1 MENITA
7 TIEAMAQKAQH
18 AAQVMASISTQVKN
32 QALEVMAQGLQ
43 AHQDYILAENQKDL
57 ERGVEAKLSTAML
70 DRLRLTPARLAE
82 MRAILHEVAALPDP
96 VGETRMWKRPNN
108 LQIGLMRVPIG
119 VIGIIYESRP
129 NVTVDAAALCLKAG
143 NAVILRGGSEAIHSN
158 LALQK
163 VLTEACRQTGL
174 PEEALQVV
182 PITDRAA
189 IFHLLSLDQYIDL
202 IVARGGEGLIRT
214 VTEHSRIPVIK
225 HDRGLCHTYVDSE
238 ADLEMA
244 LKIVYNAKVQRPSV
258 CNAMETLLVHEE
270 IAEKF
275 LPACI
280 AQLEEAG
287 VEVRGCERTCQILPR
302 LTPATAADWDT
313 EYLDLI
319 LSVRVV
325 PDMQEAIAHIA
336 RHGSKLSEA
345 IVTNNYQK
353 AREFLARV
361 DAAAVYV
368 NASTRFTD
376 GHQFGLGTELGI
388 STQKLHVRGPM
399 GLEHL
404 TSTKYIVF
412 GEGQIRE

>member
-1 MENITA
+1 MEQITTLVE
-7 TIEAMAQKAQH
+7 TIAQRAHKAAQIMASLSTQHKNEALEAMAQG
-18 AAQVMASISTQVKN
+18 IE
-32 QALEVMAQGLQ
+32 QAE
-43 AHQDYILAENQKDL
+43 AHLLAENQKDL
-57 ERGVEAKLSTAML
+57 ERAEQAQLSAAMC
-70 DRLRLTPARLAE
+70 DRLRLTPARLKA
-82 MRAILHEVAALPDP
+82 MSAILREVAALPDP

-108 LQIGLMRVPIG
+108 LQIGLMRVPLG

-143 NAVILRGGSEAIHSN
+143 NAVILRGGSESLHSN
-158 LALQK
+158 LALQD
-163 VLTEACRQTGL
+163 VLVKACKQVGL
-174 PEEALQVV
+174 PEEALQVI
-182 PITDRAA
+182 PITDRDAV
-189 IFHLLSLDQYIDL
+189 FHLLTLDQYIDL

-225 HDRGLCHTYVDSE
+225 HDRGLCHTYVDNE

-258 CNAMETLLVHEE
+258 CNAMETLLVHED

-275 LPACI
+275 LPACM

-287 VEVRGCERTCQILPR
+287 VEIRGCERTRQILPR
-302 LTPATAADWDT
+302 AHPATAEDWDT

-319 LSVRVV
+319 LSIRVV
-325 PDMQEAIAHIA
+325 TDMREAMEHIG

-353 AREFLARV
+353 AREFLNHI

-376 GHQFGLGTELGI
+376 GNQFGLGTELGI

-404 TSTKYIVF
+404 TSTKYIIF